1 MDSKVSFFNLD
12 PCSRRL
18 QQVHE
23 VYYWPFCIRQKHTY
37 CQAEKNNTPVSGNAG
52 DEKNLYPGGLKLIF
66 LNQFSGEIFSILLQF
81 LFLFCILFFFCF
93 VLITCL
99 FEIKNIYSDT
109 HSNIGQ
115 VTDKES
121 FIRLISGNK
130 TTFFLLT

>member
-12 PCSRRL
+12 PCSLRL

-23 VYYWPFCIRQKHTY
+23 VYYWPFYIRQKHTY
-37 CQAEKNNTPVSGNAG
+37 CQVEKNNTLVSGNAG

-81 LFLFCILFFFCF
+81 LFLFLYSFFF
-93 VLITCL
+93 VLFCL
-99 FEIKNIYSDT
+99 LACFEIKIIYSDT

-115 VTDKES
+115 VTDKKS